1 MRRVLIPR
9 LHIDPM
15 TQTDIKVT
23 DFPRIAPVGIAGLL
37 VSFADSLSESAN
49 RAALAFRAAIEAETL
64 DGIEEVSTSL
74 TSTFVRFD
82 PLHLDHARL
91 TAHLEGLLKSQDWAR
106 ADLPG
111 GRRHFRIPC
120 VFGTDLAPQFDEA
133 AAAAGLSA
141 QEAIDSLTAAR
152 PRVLTIGFAPGQPY
166 TGELP
171 KEWDIPRQTALTP
184 RVPECAL
191 VVAIRQLIIFSAPTQ
206 TGWRHIGQTA
216 FRCFRPEAD
225 DPFAL
230 RPGDEISLRS
240 ITPAELERIRAE
252 DQTGQ
257 GGADVEVIR

>member
-1 MRRVLIPR
+1 MSR
-9 LHIDPM
+9 
-15 TQTDIKVT
+15 TDIAP
-23 DFPRIAPVGIAGLL
+23 FPRIAPVGIAGLL
-37 VSFADSLSESAN
+37 VSFADRLSEPAN
-49 RAALAFRAAIEAETL
+49 RAALAFRAAIEAVPL

-74 TSTFVRFD
+74 TSAFVRFD

-91 TAHLEGLLKSQDWAR
+91 MAHLQELLKAQDWTR

-133 AAAAGLSA
+133 AQAAGLSA
-141 QEAIDSLTAAR
+141 QAAIDSLTAAR

-166 TGELP
+166 TGQLGP
-171 KEWDIPRQTALTP
+171 EWDIPRQTALTP
-184 RVPECAL
+184 RVPEGAL
-191 VVAIRQLIIFSAPTQ
+191 VVAIRQLIIFSAATQ

-230 RPGDEISLRS
+230 RPGDEISLRA

>member
-1 MRRVLIPR
+1 MRRAPIRKVLVK
-9 LHIDPM
+9 PM
-15 TQTDIKVT
+15 TDPSASP
-23 DFPRIAPVGIAGLL
+23 FPRIAPVGIAGLL
-37 VSFADSLSESAN
+37 VSFADRLSEPAN
-49 RAALAFRAAIEAETL
+49 RAALAFRALLETEAL
-64 DGIEEVSTSL
+64 DGVEEVATSL

-82 PLHLDHARL
+82 PLHLDHETLR
-91 TAHLEGLLKSQDWAR
+91 AHLEELLRAQDWTR

-133 AAAAGLSA
+133 ASAAGLSA
-141 QEAIDSLTAAR
+141 QAAIDSLTAAR

-166 TGELP
+166 TGQLGP
-171 KEWDIPRQTALTP
+171 EWDIPRQTALTP
-184 RVPECAL
+184 RVPEGAL

-230 RPGDEISLRS
+230 RPGDEISLRA

>member
-1 MRRVLIPR
+1 
-9 LHIDPM
+9 M
-15 TQTDIKVT
+15 TDLSAVP
-23 DFPRIAPVGIAGLL
+23 FPRIAPVGIAGLL
-37 VSFADSLSESAN
+37 VSFADRLSEPAN
-49 RAALAFRAAIEAETL
+49 RAALAFRAAIEGAPL
-64 DGIEEVSTSL
+64 DGIEEVATSL

-82 PLHLDHARL
+82 PLHLDHATL
-91 TAHLEGLLKSQDWAR
+91 SAHLDALLKAQDWTH

-133 AAAAGLSA
+133 AQAAGLSA
-141 QEAIDSLTAAR
+141 TQAIDSLTAAR

-166 TGELP
+166 TGQLGP
-171 KEWDIPRQTALTP
+171 EWDIPRQTALTP

-230 RPGDEISLRS
+230 RPGDEISLRA
-240 ITPAELERIRAE
+240 ITPAELERIRTE
-252 DQTGQ
+252 DQTGA

>member
-1 MRRVLIPR
+1 MRRALIRKVPT
-9 LHIDPM
+9 DPM
-15 TQTDIKVT
+15 TDVSAAP
-23 DFPRIAPVGIAGLL
+23 FPRIAPVGIAGLL
-37 VSFADSLSESAN
+37 VSFADRLSEPAN
-49 RAALAFRAAIEAETL
+49 RAALAFRAAIEAAPL
-64 DGIEEVSTSL
+64 DGIEEVATSL
-74 TSTFVRFD
+74 TSTFLRFD
-82 PLHLDHARL
+82 PLHLDHATL
-91 TAHLEGLLKSQDWAR
+91 GAYLEGLLKAQDWTQ

-133 AAAAGLSA
+133 AAAAGLTAA
-141 QEAIDSLTAAR
+141 QAIDSLTAAR

-166 TGELP
+166 TGQLEP
-171 KEWDIPRQTALTP
+171 AWDIPRQTALTP
-184 RVPECAL
+184 RVPEGAL

-230 RPGDEISLRS
+230 RPGDEISLRA

-252 DQTGQ
+252 DQSGQ

>member
-1 MRRVLIPR
+1 MI
-9 LHIDPM
+9 
-15 TQTDIKVT
+15 QTDPHAP

-37 VSFADSLSESAN
+37 VSFADRLSEPAN
-49 RAALAFRAAIEAETL
+49 RAALAFRAALESEAL

-82 PLHLDHARL
+82 PLHLDHASL
-91 TAHLEGLLKSQDWAR
+91 TAHVQDLLEAQDWTR
-106 ADLPG
+106 AALPE

-133 AAAAGLSA
+133 AKAAGLSA
-141 QEAIDSLTAAR
+141 QAAIDSLTAAR

-184 RVPECAL
+184 RVPEGAL

-216 FRCFRPEAD
+216 FRCFRPESD

-230 RPGDEISLRS
+230 RPGDEISLRA
-240 ITPAELERIRAE
+240 ITPAELERIRK
-252 DQTGQ
+252 DDKTGQ
-257 GGADVEVIR
+257 GGADIEVIR

>member
-1 MRRVLIPR
+1 MRRALIR
-9 LHIDPM
+9 KLLTKPM
-15 TQTDIKVT
+15 TDQSAAP
-23 DFPRIAPVGIAGLL
+23 FPRIAPVGIAGLL
-37 VSFADSLSESAN
+37 VSFADRLSEPAN
-49 RAALAFRAAIEAETL
+49 RAALAFRAAIEAAPL
-64 DGIEEVSTSL
+64 DGIEEVATSL
-74 TSTFVRFD
+74 TSTFLRFD
-82 PLHLDHARL
+82 PLHLDHGTL
-91 TAHLEGLLKSQDWAR
+91 SAHLEGLLKAQDWTQ

-133 AAAAGLSA
+133 AAAAGLTA
-141 QEAIDSLTAAR
+141 TQAIDSLTAAR

-166 TGELP
+166 TGQLGP
-171 KEWDIPRQTALTP
+171 EWDIPRQTALTP
-184 RVPECAL
+184 RVPEGAL

-230 RPGDEISLRS
+230 RPGDEISLRA